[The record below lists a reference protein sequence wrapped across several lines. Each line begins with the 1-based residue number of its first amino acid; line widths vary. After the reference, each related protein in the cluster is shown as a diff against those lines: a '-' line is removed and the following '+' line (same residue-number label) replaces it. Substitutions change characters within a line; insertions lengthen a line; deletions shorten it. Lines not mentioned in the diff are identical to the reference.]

1 MKTSQP
7 YLLLDLIIAK
17 EIQGLAEK
25 AIRYQQI
32 NSYDDLYEALKQNL
46 GQTSSILAL
55 KSKLESCKQ
64 GLTETVQNL
73 TLRFRQIVN
82 EINYAIQSQ
91 HINPI
96 ERRLKMKLEE
106 QEAVNR
112 YLLNLKKEIGIQI
125 RLLKPTI
132 ITQAQSHA
140 VETEMW
146 MRESQPT
153 RITTPKTVIT
163 SKFNE
168 PQVFRPSA
176 NTTSN
181 RIPNEIESAFTR

>member
-1 MKTSQP
+1 M
-7 YLLLDLIIAK
+7 IIAK
-17 EIQGLAEK
+17 KIQGLAEK

-32 NSYDDLYEALKQNL
+32 NSYDDLYEALRQNL
-46 GQTSSILAL
+46 EQNSAILAL

-64 GLTETVQNL
+64 GLTETVQNF

-91 HINPI
+91 HTNPI
-96 ERRLKMKLEE
+96 KRRLKMKLEE

-125 RLLKPTI
+125 RLLKPATI
-132 ITQAQSHA
+132 TEAQAHA
-140 VETEMW
+140 DETEMCI
-146 MRESQPT
+146 RESQPT
-153 RITTPKTVIT
+153 RITTPKTIIT
-163 SKFNE
+163 IKFIK

-181 RIPNEIESAFTR
+181 N